1 MTIITTI
8 KETITNGSKY
18 FYLSYETDNMNQMD
32 LATAKQLIEKFV
44 EEFED
49 KVINKYPE
57 DF

>member
-1 MTIITTI
+1 MKIFTTI
-8 KETITNGSKY
+8 TETSRNGDKY
-18 FYLSYETDNMNQMD
+18 LYLNYETDNMNQMD
-32 LATAKQLIEKFV
+32 LAAAKTLIEKFI